1 MIAFGAKRLISL
13 AIDIAGVDFRIHA
26 EFAHAACDQLRVL
39 GTEIENQD
47 PVRMN
52 VGHQPIR

>member
-1 MIAFGAKRLISL
+1 LGVEARNFRC
-13 AIDIAGVDFRIHA
+13 IDIASVNLRIHA
-26 EFAHAACDQLRVL
+26 EFAHATRDQLRVL
-39 GTEIENQD
+39 RAEIEDQN

>member
-1 MIAFGAKRLISL
+1 MMALGAKRLISL
-13 AIDIAGVDFRIHA
+13 GSTIAGVDLGIHA
-26 EFAHAACDQLRVL
+26 EFAHAAGDQLRVL
-39 GTEIENQD
+39 RTEIENQN